1 VHIVTKILVVIG
13 AVLSLLLSALTIAF
27 SANADSI
34 RSAYASE
41 QANRI
46 AAQQNANAANA
57 LAGQQN
63 ASLQAA
69 KEAAELKAA
78 DLDRQIK
85 DLQNERAT
93 LLASV
98 EAARFGDQSLKN
110 QVDSLTAQAQA
121 NAAIIKALNEE
132 AGKLRTEQVVAARR
146 ETELVDRLNDLESQR
161 QVLEQN
167 TRALQEQ
174 LAEARLTA
182 EQARS
187 GGTSASGESLGT
199 SFTSTGPLVQ
209 SRVVSLTKSPTGDEL
224 VELDQG
230 SAVGLRVGQKL
241 SIVRDG
247 RFVASVTLTTLD
259 LQRSV
264 GRLDRL
270 GRQVDVRGGDLVLSR
285 LQ

>member
-13 AVLSLLLSALTIAF
+13 ALLAVLLSALTISF
-27 SANADSI
+27 SANADAI
-34 RSAYASE
+34 RGALASAQAEAASA
-41 QANRI
+41 QI
-46 AAQQNANAANA
+46 AAQSANT
-57 LAGQQN
+57 LASQQN
-63 ASLQAA
+63 STLQAA

-78 DLDRQIK
+78 DLERQIK

-93 LLASV
+93 LLAEV
-98 EAARFGDQSLKN
+98 EKGRFGDQSLKN

-132 AGKLRTEQVVAARR
+132 AGKLRGEAVAAARR

-187 GGTSASGESLGT
+187 GGTAAATGGVASFVSA
-199 SFTSTGPLVQ
+199 GPLVQ
-209 SRVVSLTKSPTGDEL
+209 GRVLSLVQSPAGDEL
-224 VELDQG
+224 AEINQG
-230 SAVGLRVGQKL
+230 SAAGLKVGQKL
-241 SIVRDG
+241 TIIRDG
-247 RFVASVTLTTLD
+247 RFLASITLVSVE
-259 LQRSV
+259 LQRAV
-264 GRLDRL
+264 GRVDRL
-270 GRQVDVRGGDLVLSR
+270 GRPVQVKTDDVVLSR
-285 LQ
+285 LD